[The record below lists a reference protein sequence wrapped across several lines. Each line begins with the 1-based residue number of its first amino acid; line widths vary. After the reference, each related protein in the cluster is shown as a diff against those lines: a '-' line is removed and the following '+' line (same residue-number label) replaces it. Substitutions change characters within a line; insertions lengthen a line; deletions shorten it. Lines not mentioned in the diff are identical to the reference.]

1 MVRVEEKGRFYNLT
15 KRRVV
20 VTGLGVVSPLGNDK
34 EIFWESLLKGKSGIS
49 RIEKFD
55 ISNYPSKIAGQVH
68 DFNPLDYLTHR
79 EARRMDRFIQFACA
93 AARQAIEDAN
103 LVIDEQNAERVGVWV
118 GSGIGGL
125 ETCEKQHEI
134 LLTKGS
140 RSISPLLIP
149 MMIANM
155 ASGQISILCGAKG
168 PNGCTVTACA
178 SGSHSIGDAF
188 RLIQSGDTDT
198 MIAGGAEASI
208 TPLAIAG
215 FCSMRALSTHNDNPK
230 EASRPFDAGR
240 NGFVMGEGAG
250 VVVLEEMNQALER
263 GATIYAEIA
272 GYGAT
277 GDAYHIVQPDPEGE
291 GAARAFT
298 LALQDAGAK
307 PEDVDYIN
315 AHGTSTSIND
325 AMETNAIKKAL
336 GEHAYQVAIS
346 STKSMT
352 GHMLGAAGA
361 VEFIA
366 TTLACQHNLLPPT
379 INYKE
384 PDPECDLDYVPN
396 TARKKEVNV
405 AISDSLGFGGH
416 NAALVIKK
424 FTR

>member
-1 MVRVEEKGRFYNLT
+1 MV

-20 VTGLGVVSPLGNDK
+20 VTGLGIISPLGNDK
-34 EIFWESLLKGKSGIS
+34 NIFWENLLKGKSGIS
-49 RIEKFD
+49 FIEKFD
-55 ISNYPSKIAGQVH
+55 VSEYPSKIAAQVR

-103 LVIDEQNAERVGVWV
+103 LVINERNAERVGVWV

-125 ETCEKQHEI
+125 ETCEKQHET

-140 RSISPLLIP
+140 GSVSPLLIP

-178 SGSHSIGDAF
+178 SGTHSIGDAF
-188 RLIQSGDTDT
+188 RLIQCGKADT
-198 MIAGGAEASI
+198 MITGGAEASI
-208 TPLAIAG
+208 TPLGIAG
-215 FCSMRALSTHNDNPK
+215 FCSMKALSTHNDNPE

-240 NGFVMGEGAG
+240 DGFIMGEGAG
-250 VVVLEEMNQALER
+250 IVVLEEMNQALER
-263 GATIYAEIA
+263 GATIYAELV

-277 GDAYHIVQPDPEGE
+277 GDAYHIVQPDAEGD

-298 LALQDAGAK
+298 LALHDARIN
-307 PEDVDYIN
+307 PSEVDYIN
-315 AHGTSTSIND
+315 AHGTSTSMND
-325 AMETNAIKKAL
+325 IMETKAIKKAL

-366 TTLACQHNLLPPT
+366 TTFACKNNLLPPT

-396 TARKKEVNV
+396 VPRKKEVNV

-416 NAALVIKK
+416 NAALVIRK
-424 FTR
+424 FTQ